1 MSGVL
6 SLDLPGLGY
15 ASAPTA
21 RRNATTARE
30 LAPPCYIAGDEN
42 RLVAAAVAR
51 LLAAPRQG
59 QAEWGLVLFVGS
71 VGCGK
76 SHLARGIAAAWEAK
90 VGEGQTLVFSATE
103 FRQRLDEAVRTQKID
118 AFRAR
123 VRGVKLLVVEDLHQ
137 LHDSAHVRDELRS
150 TIDELRVRG
159 SLLVATST
167 KPHCE
172 ISSLDRGLISRFSEG
187 LTLDVAPLSVE
198 SRAELLRQ
206 SLQAGGCQL
215 DPPAAQELS
224 AAISGDARRVL
235 GAAARLRERFASVGR
250 INQQL
255 AQAFISDERRPAS
268 PPLRDIA
275 TSVARYYGLAV
286 TTMRS
291 STRKQ
296 SVVLA
301 RAVAIYLAREF
312 TPLSYDEIGR
322 FFGGRDHTT
331 IMHNY
336 QRIDSALATDH
347 ALRAAVNE
355 LRQNLKS
362 T

>member
-6 SLDLPGLGY
+6 SLDLPGLGF
-15 ASAPTA
+15 ASAPST
-21 RRNATTARE
+21 RRSAVAARE

-42 RLVAAAVAR
+42 RLVAAAVTR
-51 LLAAPRQG
+51 LLAAPRTDKS
-59 QAEWGLVLFVGS
+59 EWGVVLFVGP

-76 SHLARGIAAAWEAK
+76 SHLARGIAAALEAK
-90 VGEGQTLVFSATE
+90 SGEGQTLVFSAPE
-103 FRQRLDEAVRTQKID
+103 FRQRLDEAVRTHKID

-123 VRGVKLLVVEDLHQ
+123 VRGVKLLVIEDLHQ
-137 LHDSAHVRDELRS
+137 LHDTSHVRDELRS
-150 TIDELRVRG
+150 TLDELRLRG
-159 SLLVATST
+159 SLLIATST

-187 LTLDVAPLSVE
+187 LTLDVAPLSLE
-198 SRAELLRQ
+198 SRTELLRQ
-206 SLQAGGCQL
+206 ALQSGGCQL
-215 DPPAAQELS
+215 DLHAAQEIS

-255 AQAFISDERRPAS
+255 AQAFLSDERRPSS
-268 PPLRDIA
+268 PPLREIA
-275 TSVARYYGLAV
+275 ASVARYYGLSV
-286 TTMRS
+286 STMRS

-312 TPLSYDEIGR
+312 TPMSYDEIGR

-331 IMHNY
+331 IMHNH
-336 QRIDSALATDH
+336 QRIDSAIATDH
-347 ALRAAVNE
+347 ALRAAISE
-355 LRQNLKS
+355 LRQS
-362 T
+362 VRSR